1 MALDEI
7 EKYLNIV
14 FQISGLLTVILAVY
28 KFKLFEVFKHRYST
42 EMLVKSKYTKS
53 GKLYVVCTYVIH
65 NTGEIPIR
73 IDEVNLSFYKAEE
86 KDQQIKCAEETVL
99 LNRVFRADNPRYSE
113 LMKISAGEHAEFPIR
128 GVFEK
133 PGEAMFIYGNFSWQH
148 NRDVAPYHHT
158 LLNENA

>member
-113 LMKISAGEHAEFPIR
+113 LMKISAGSMRNSQYEGFLKSQ
-128 GVFEK
+128 VK
-133 PGEAMFIYGNFSWQH
+133 PCLFMAILAGNIIAMLPHITILF
-148 NRDVAPYHHT
+148 
-158 LLNENA
+158 